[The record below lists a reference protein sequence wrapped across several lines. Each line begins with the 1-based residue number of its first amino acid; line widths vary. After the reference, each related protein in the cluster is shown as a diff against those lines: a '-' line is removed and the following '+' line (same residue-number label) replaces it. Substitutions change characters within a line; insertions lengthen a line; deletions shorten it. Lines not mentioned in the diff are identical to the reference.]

1 MTVKYV
7 KAMPKLTDVKTIA
20 HSSFWGSSSTLRFRN
35 FRPILFLFCKEACEK
50 KPMAYVS
57 LQLNLPPPLIQAGAL
72 LAGPPL
78 PSSERTYFMDEP
90 LDFLY
95 YKIQ

>member
-1 MTVKYV
+1 MRKKTYGIR
-7 KAMPKLTDVKTIA
+7 KLTA
-20 HSSFWGSSSTLRFRN
+20 
-35 FRPILFLFCKEACEK
+35 E
-50 KPMAYVS
+50 
-57 LQLNLPPPLIQAGAL
+57 PPPSLIQEGAL

>member
-1 MTVKYV
+1 
-7 KAMPKLTDVKTIA
+7 
-20 HSSFWGSSSTLRFRN
+20 
-35 FRPILFLFCKEACEK
+35 
-50 KPMAYVS
+50 MAYVS

-95 YKIQ
+95 YKIQWGLEMDKNETIVARQMVVKLDLSLHARQDFWYFQVPNLQS

>member
-35 FRPILFLFCKEACEK
+35 FRP
-50 KPMAYVS
+50 P
-57 LQLNLPPPLIQAGAL
+57 PPPLNPVRAHTL
-72 LAGPPL
+72 LAYT
-78 PSSERTYFMDEP
+78 PSP
-90 LDFLY
+90 
-95 YKIQ
+95 

>member
-35 FRPILFLFCKEACEK
+35 FRP
-50 KPMAYVS
+50 
-57 LQLNLPPPLIQAGAL
+57 PPPLNPVRAHTL
-72 LAGPPL
+72 LAYT
-78 PSSERTYFMDEP
+78 PSP
-90 LDFLY
+90 
-95 YKIQ
+95 